1 MNGGDRID
9 EYLDALFARL
19 HGRSAASR
27 SMLVEAEAHLRD
39 AAAASVAAGVPE
51 DAAQEAAIAA
61 FGSPAQVA
69 KAAEGRSA
77 GELVLALTRA
87 AVTLCAAGFAAI
99 ALATILARVVSFVT
113 STSWVYGAPG
123 TDRFTTEQCAHW
135 LAVQPGAATCKA
147 AATLEASDDSF
158 LFSLA
163 AAFGG
168 LVLIG
173 LVAAVLLLVRRFG
186 RMPRRRVPPIVVFAI
201 GATAFGGAGA
211 ALLVCGTAD
220 VAVGGQWG
228 QGLWYTQGA
237 VALAFGVYFA
247 ARLLVATSHSL
258 TPERVR

>member
-1 MNGGDRID
+1 MSGGDRID

-19 HGRSAASR
+19 HGRSAESR

-39 AAAASVAAGVPE
+39 AAAASVAAGMPE

-69 KAAEGRSA
+69 KAAEGRTV

-99 ALATILARVVSFVT
+99 ALATILARVVSFLT
-113 STSWVYGAPG
+113 STAWVYGAPG
-123 TDRFTTEQCAHW
+123 TDRFTAEQCAHW
-135 LAVQPGAATCKA
+135 LAVQPGAATCKT

-163 AAFGG
+163 AAVGG

-173 LVAAVLLLVRRFG
+173 LVAVVLLLVRRFG
-186 RMPRRRVPPIVVFAI
+186 RTPRRRVPPIVVFAI

-211 ALLVCGTAD
+211 ALLVGGAAD
-220 VAVGGQWG
+220 VALGGQWG